1 MVPHKILVVEDEPKV
16 AAFIKK
22 GLEESQ
28 FEVELALDGK
38 TGRDKAMQNS
48 YAAIVLDINL
58 PEVNGYELCKAIR
71 LKKPEMP
78 ILILSAL
85 GSIDEKLTGFELGAD
100 DYLAKP
106 FEFSE
111 LVARLKALLKRA
123 SANKSSGKILRIA
136 DLEINTDLK
145 EVKRGGKKIELTAK
159 EFLLLEFL
167 VRNSNKVISRSEIA
181 EKIWEINFDT
191 GTNVIDVY
199 INFLRKKI
207 DKDFSK
213 KLIHT
218 QIGMGYV
225 LKEEA

>member
-1 MVPHKILVVEDEPKV
+1 
-16 AAFIKK
+16 
-22 GLEESQ
+22 
-28 FEVELALDGK
+28 
-38 TGRDKAMQNS
+38 
-48 YAAIVLDINL
+48 
-58 PEVNGYELCKAIR
+58 
-71 LKKPEMP
+71 MP

-85 GSIDEKLTGFELGAD
+85 GSIDQKLTGFELGAD
-100 DYLAKP
+100 DYLVKP
-106 FEFSE
+106 FEFTE
-111 LVARLKALLKRA
+111 LVARLKALLKRV
-123 SANKSSGKILRIA
+123 SANKLPGNILRIA

-145 EVKRGGKKIELTAK
+145 EVKRGGRKIDLTAK

>member
-1 MVPHKILVVEDEPKV
+1 MLPHNILVVEDEPKV

-22 GLEESQ
+22 GLEENQ
-28 FEVELALDGK
+28 FKVELALDGK
-38 TGRDKAMQNS
+38 TGRDKALQNN

-58 PEVNGYELCKAIR
+58 PEMNGYDICKAIR
-71 LKKPEMP
+71 LKKPDVP

-85 GSIDEKLTGFELGAD
+85 GSINEKLTGFNLGAD
-100 DYLAKP
+100 DYLVKP
-106 FEFSE
+106 FEFTE

-123 SANKSSGKILRIA
+123 SVNKLPGNILKIA

-145 EVKRGGKKIELTAK
+145 EVKRGGRKIDLTAK

-207 DKDFSK
+207 DKDFPT

-225 LKEEA
+225 LKAGL

>member
-1 MVPHKILVVEDEPKV
+1 MLPHNILVIEDEPKV

-22 GLEESQ
+22 GLEENQ
-28 FEVELALDGK
+28 FKVELALEGK
-38 TGRDKAMQNS
+38 TGRAKALQNN
-48 YAAIVLDINL
+48 YAAIILDINL
-58 PEVNGYELCKAIR
+58 PEISGYDICKAIR
-71 LKKPEMP
+71 LEKPDVP

-85 GSIDEKLTGFELGAD
+85 GSIDEKLAGFELGAD
-100 DYLAKP
+100 DYLVKP
-106 FEFSE
+106 FEFTE

-123 SANKSSGKILRIA
+123 SANKLPGKILRIA

-145 EVKRGGKKIELTAK
+145 EVKRAGRKIELTAK
-159 EFLLLEFL
+159 EFSLLEFL
-167 VRNSNKVISRSEIA
+167 VRNNNKVISRSEIA